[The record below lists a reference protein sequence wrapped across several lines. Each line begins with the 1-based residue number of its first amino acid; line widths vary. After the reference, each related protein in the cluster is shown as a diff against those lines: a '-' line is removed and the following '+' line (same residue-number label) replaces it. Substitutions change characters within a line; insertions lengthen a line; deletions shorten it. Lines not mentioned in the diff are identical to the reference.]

1 MAARKGK
8 KRVSLKKLHN
18 DLHKVHQGLKGIK
31 AATPAQ
37 RRKLN
42 LLVRSLASSKNAVRA
57 LCPTR
62 TFGPAAR

>member
-1 MAARKGK
+1 MAARKSK
-8 KRVSLKKLHN
+8 KSVSLKKLHN
-18 DLHKVHQGLKGIK
+18 DIHSVHQGLKSIK

-42 LLVRSLASSKNAVRA
+42 LMVRSLANSKNAVKA

-62 TFGPAAR
+62 TFGPR